1 MAADSISR
9 SDRKPVVTRNND
21 RTSETGRNKA
31 SNAADKNTQGT
42 QNEKASSSSTASN
55 QSYYRDSFQSS
66 RTTTPKPNAATS
78 KVNLKDFDYKGSLKS
93 EPVFEGQLNGK
104 KVKVTAPLAK
114 TAPADDRRLDN
125 VKYFSHETTA
135 EGFMAQAKS
144 EAIVAG
150 SILRKTG
157 VLPDSK
163 KADDRGGG
171 GSYVYTRV
179 VTEKAP
185 AVVGKGSTGSS
196 MPVML
201 LMNKDL
207 ARRADMWS
215 TSMDRYGKMPT
226 IQQDT
231 HGQNTDAARN
241 TIKGMKDAAPI
252 GNETGFYGAISYKDV
267 EHVVVKGKDQ
277 KEAQKTFDKVVG
289 DVFDN
294 KLDSTLKETTG
305 KEMEELFS
313 YAVTGER
320 VRDLPNRDAADRIAK
335 IRQEKGL
342 LPNNPSVAPEATTN
356 NPQAT
361 ENSSVPESQ
370 PGTRSVPS
378 TLTNPQPTTPSSS
391 KNKVGVEN
399 NGVKAQAYKGEFD
412 VGVSVA
418 KAETTF
424 GDPNGPVS
432 GSAKVEA
439 LSANASGEASAGV
452 DLSKGTAYA
461 KGEVEASVNVV
472 NAEAQV
478 KTDYGFGSTEA
489 AAEANVGASV
499 EAEAEVNIDPLKGTV
514 SAEVGGEAF
523 TGAKASG
530 EISQTV
536 GPVTASVGGE
546 VMAGVGVEFE
556 ADVGLKDGKLSA
568 KFDIGASLG
577 IGASVEFGV
586 EIDVGKAVETVKE
599 VGETVVEG
607 IKDVGET
614 VVEGIKDVGETVVEG
629 LKDVGEGIKDFF
641 SGW

>member
-1 MAADSISR
+1 MAPNNVSR

-21 RTSETGRNKA
+21 RVSDTGRNKV
-31 SNAADKNTQGT
+31 SNGTDKNTQG
-42 QNEKASSSSTASN
+42 NKNAEASSASTATN
-55 QSYYRDSFQSS
+55 QSYYQDGFQRS
-66 RTTTPKPNAATS
+66 RTDKTAPKPTSKQNSATS
-78 KVNLKDFDYKGSLKS
+78 QVNLKDFDYKGPLKS
-93 EPVFEGQLNGK
+93 EPVFEGNLNGK
-104 KVKVTAPLAK
+104 QVKVTAPLAK
-114 TAPADDRRLDN
+114 TAPADDPRLDN

-135 EGFMAQAKS
+135 EGFIAQAKS
-144 EAIVAG
+144 NAVVAG

-157 VLPDSK
+157 VLSDSK

-179 VTEKAP
+179 VTDKAP

-215 TSMDRYGKMPT
+215 TSMDRYGKLPT
-226 IQQDT
+226 IQDDT
-231 HGQNTDAARN
+231 HGQDTDAARN
-241 TIKGMKDAAPI
+241 TIKSMKNAAPI
-252 GNETGFYGAISYKDV
+252 GNETGFYGAVSYKDV
-267 EHVVVKGKDQ
+267 EHVVVKGKTQ
-277 KEAQKTFDKVVG
+277 KDAEKNFDKVVG

-294 KLDSTLKETTG
+294 NLEPSLKETTG

-313 YAVTGER
+313 YAITGDR
-320 VRDLPNRDAADRIAK
+320 VKDLPKRDAADRIAQL
-335 IRQEKGL
+335 RDQRGL
-342 LPNNPSVAPEATTN
+342 PSNNPAIAPEDARN
-356 NPQAT
+356 N
-361 ENSSVPESQ
+361 SVIA
-370 PGTRSVPS
+370 PS
-378 TLTNPQPTTPSSS
+378 DRGIPSTPSSS

-399 NGVKAQAYKGEFD
+399 NGVKAQAYQGEFD
-412 VGVSVA
+412 VGVAVA

-478 KTDYGFGSTEA
+478 KTDYGVGNTEVA
-489 AAEANVGASV
+489 AKANVGASV
-499 EAEAEVNIDPLKGTV
+499 EAEAEVNVDPLKGTV
-514 SAEVGGEAF
+514 TAEVGGEAF

-536 GPVTASVGGE
+536 GPATATVGGE

-556 ADVGLKDGKLSA
+556 ADVGLKDGKFSA

-586 EIDVGKAVETVKE
+586 EIDVAEAVETVKE

-607 IKDVGET
+607 IKDVGE
-614 VVEGIKDVGETVVEG
+614 GIKN
-629 LKDVGEGIKDFF
+629 FF